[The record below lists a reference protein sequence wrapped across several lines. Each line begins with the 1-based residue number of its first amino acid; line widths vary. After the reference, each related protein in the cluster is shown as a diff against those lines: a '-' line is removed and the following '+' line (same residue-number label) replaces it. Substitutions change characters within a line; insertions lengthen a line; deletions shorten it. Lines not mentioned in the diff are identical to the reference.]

1 MFALLMEDVYQFKKL
16 IYLCGNMEKAA
27 KIQKILLSGSPISFS
42 QSYFA
47 LDDSFF
53 ASSQFLSLSSQFR
66 FKVEEEWHQMQVSIF
81 LQTA

>member
-47 LDDSFF
+47 LDDF
-53 ASSQFLSLSSQFR
+53 SQFLSLSSQFR

>member
-47 LDDSFF
+47 LDDFF
-53 ASSQFLSLSSQFR
+53 FCF
-66 FKVEEEWHQMQVSIF
+66 FSIF
-81 LQTA
+81 VSLFSIQI

>member
-47 LDDSFF
+47 LDDFF
-53 ASSQFLSLSSQFR
+53 LLLLIFCLSLLNSDLKWKR
-66 FKVEEEWHQMQVSIF
+66 NGIRCR
-81 LQTA
+81 